1 MFKKII
7 AIATSVTMLFS
18 GIAFSPAKKVNAAV
32 HSSQGSETWKLVWND
47 EFNQTVGGA
56 PDQSVWSYDIGV
68 GNGGWGNAERQ
79 YYTNSTNNVYIAD
92 VSGDSSS
99 SDGRALAIKAIKSG
113 DSITSG
119 RLKSLN
125 KQYLRYGRIEAKIR
139 TENGMQSGV
148 WPAFWMMGNDIESGA
163 PWPYC
168 GEIDIMEHRNA
179 EQNVIGTL
187 HYNSG
192 KGTSAGYAHQWIG
205 SEINGQYGY
214 IGDMNQWHKYAVEW
228 YEDVIKFF
236 VDDTCFETLNIS
248 SDEMEEFQKDHF
260 ILLNLAIGSKNSPF
274 TLGQTI
280 SDSFTDA
287 TMYVDYVRVY
297 QGTDSSFRR
306 AKSTEGV
313 TNPELTTRGDGMTVC
328 QNSRVVLGDWGYNIW
343 DGTYAKYSGGE
354 SLDNFKIKIID
365 NKKQNWGIQ
374 AFVKDI
380 SVTKGKKYNVSVDV
394 DSDGVTPA
402 ILMKEDGSQTELFN
416 QGLIAGKNVLHGTF
430 TANSDTMKLVFNLQ
444 NVDSGTTLNFSNVT
458 VTEVS
463 DGQDTSKE
471 TSQVTS
477 TSKENQ
483 TTGGT
488 VTPSNLTE
496 IKGGAENTYY
506 YDKDSMENI
515 KEVVNIQ
522 QAGNATEPGIY
533 VNVPAG
539 ISDVKVNGV
548 ALDATA
554 IQGAGT
560 WIYLSKLTKRTNN
573 VEITYAGGVAK
584 ITITN
589 KSMPEGSDVTTTSQ
603 QTTTTKQQ
611 EATTSQ
617 QTTTS
622 KQEVTTTKQQT
633 TTSKQEVTTT
643 KQQTTTSKQE
653 VTTTEQQTTT
663 SKQEVTTT
671 KQQTTTSKQEVTTTK
686 QQTTTN
692 KQEVTTTIK
701 QPNTSTTLGTTKAP
715 ETVQQTTTANKVD
728 STKVKLGKT
737 KIAKASKKKNVKKIK
752 LTLKKIKGAK
762 GYQVKVST
770 SKKFKKKTT
779 VTKTIK
785 KLTNTINIKK
795 LKVVKKYYIKA
806 RAFSKTKGT
815 ISYGKWSKVKVV
827 KIN

>member
-7 AIATSVTMLFS
+7 AVATSVTMLFS

-192 KGTSAGYAHQWIG
+192 KGTSAGYAHQYIG

-260 ILLNLAIGSKNSPF
+260 ILLNLAIGSTNSPF

-313 TNPELTTRGDGMTVC
+313 TNPELTTMGDGMTVC
-328 QNSRVVLGDWGYNIW
+328 SNQKTYLGDWGYYIW
-343 DGTYAKYSGGE
+343 DGTYAKYLGGE
-354 SLDNFKIKIID
+354 SLDGFQMKIVD
-365 NKKQNWGIQ
+365 NKKQNWGTQVFTKEI
-374 AFVKDI
+374 A
-380 SVTKGKKYNVSVDV
+380 VTSGKTYNVSVDV
-394 DSDGVTPA
+394 DSNVVTPA
-402 ILMKEDGSQTELFN
+402 ILMKDEISETEFVN
-416 QGLIAGKNVLHGTF
+416 QGLIAGKNTLKGTF
-430 TANSDTMKLVFNLQ
+430 TANSDKMQFMFNLQ

-471 TSQVTS
+471 TS

-483 TTGGT
+483 TTGGN

-506 YDKDSMENI
+506 YDKDSMENV

-522 QAGNATEPGIY
+522 QAGYATEPGIY

-584 ITITN
+584 ITIAN
-589 KSMPEGSDVTTTSQ
+589 MSMSEGSDVTTTS
-603 QTTTTKQQ
+603 
-611 EATTSQ
+611 
-617 QTTTS
+617 
-622 KQEVTTTKQQT
+622 
-633 TTSKQEVTTT
+633 
-643 KQQTTTSKQE
+643 
-653 VTTTEQQTTT
+653 
-663 SKQEVTTT
+663 
-671 KQQTTTSKQEVTTTK
+671 QQTTTSKQEVTTTK

-715 ETVQQTTTANKVD
+715 ETVKQTTTANKVD

-785 KLTNTINIKK
+785 KLTNTVNIKK

>member
-7 AIATSVTMLFS
+7 AVATSVTMLFS

-32 HSSQGSETWKLVWND
+32 QSSQGSGTWKLVWND

-56 PDQSVWSYDIGV
+56 PDQSVWSYDIGD
-68 GNGGWGNAERQ
+68 GGWGNAERQ

-192 KGTSAGYAHQWIG
+192 TGTSAGYVHQWIG
-205 SEINGQYGY
+205 SETNGQYGY

-248 SDEMEEFQKDHF
+248 SAEMEEFQKDHF
-260 ILLNLAIGSKNSPF
+260 ILLNLAIGSTGSPF

-306 AKSTEGV
+306 ARSTEGV
-313 TNPELTTRGDGMTVC
+313 TNPEPTTTGDGMTVC
-328 QNSRVVLGDWGYNIW
+328 SNQKTDLGAWGYYIW
-343 DGTYAKYSGGE
+343 DGTYAKYLGGE
-354 SLDNFKIKIID
+354 SLDGFQMKIVD
-365 NKKQNWGIQ
+365 NKKQNWGTQVFTKEI
-374 AFVKDI
+374 A
-380 SVTKGKKYNVSVDV
+380 VTSGKTYNVSVDV
-394 DSDGVTPA
+394 DSNVVTPA
-402 ILMKEDGSQTELFN
+402 ILMKDEISGTELVN
-416 QGLIAGKNVLHGTF
+416 QGLIAGKNTLKGTF
-430 TANSDTMKLVFNLQ
+430 TANSDKMQFMFNLQ

-471 TSQVTS
+471 TSSDQVTS

-483 TTGGT
+483 TTGGN

-506 YDKDSMENI
+506 YDKDSMENV

-522 QAGNATEPGIY
+522 QAGYATEPGIY

-589 KSMPEGSDVTTTSQ
+589 MSMPEGSDVTTTDTTTTSQQTTTTKKQEATTSQQTTTAKQQEVTTSQ

-611 EATTSQ
+611 
-617 QTTTS
+617 TTTG
-622 KQEVTTTKQQT
+622 KQETTTI
-633 TTSKQEVTTT
+633 
-643 KQQTTTSKQE
+643 
-653 VTTTEQQTTT
+653 
-663 SKQEVTTT
+663 
-671 KQQTTTSKQEVTTTK
+671 K

-715 ETVQQTTTANKVD
+715 ETVKQTTTANKVD

-779 VTKTIK
+779 VTKAVK

>member
-7 AIATSVTMLFS
+7 AVATSVTMLFS

-47 EFNQTVGGA
+47 DFNQTVGGA

-192 KGTSAGYAHQWIG
+192 KGTSAGYAHQYIG

-260 ILLNLAIGSKNSPF
+260 ILLNLAIGSTNSPF

-313 TNPELTTRGDGMTVC
+313 TNPELTTMGDGMTVC
-328 QNSRVVLGDWGYNIW
+328 SNQKTYLGDWGYYIW
-343 DGTYAKYSGGE
+343 DGTYAKYLGGE
-354 SLDNFKIKIID
+354 SLDGFQMKIVD
-365 NKKQNWGIQ
+365 NKKQNWGTQVFTKEI
-374 AFVKDI
+374 A
-380 SVTKGKKYNVSVDV
+380 VTSGKTYNVSVDV
-394 DSDGVTPA
+394 DSNVVTPA
-402 ILMKEDGSQTELFN
+402 ILMKDEISETEFVN
-416 QGLIAGKNVLHGTF
+416 QGLIAGKNTLKGTF
-430 TANSDTMKLVFNLQ
+430 TANSDKMQFMFNLQ

-471 TSQVTS
+471 TS

-483 TTGGT
+483 TTGGN

-506 YDKDSMENI
+506 YDKDSMENV

-522 QAGNATEPGIY
+522 QAGYATEPGIY

-584 ITITN
+584 ITIAN
-589 KSMPEGSDVTTTSQ
+589 MSMSEGSDVTTTS
-603 QTTTTKQQ
+603 
-611 EATTSQ
+611 
-617 QTTTS
+617 
-622 KQEVTTTKQQT
+622 
-633 TTSKQEVTTT
+633 
-643 KQQTTTSKQE
+643 
-653 VTTTEQQTTT
+653 
-663 SKQEVTTT
+663 
-671 KQQTTTSKQEVTTTK
+671 QQTTTSKQEVTTTK

-715 ETVQQTTTANKVD
+715 ETVKQTTTANKVD

-785 KLTNTINIKK
+785 KLANTVNIKK

>member
-7 AIATSVTMLFS
+7 AVATSVTMLFS

-192 KGTSAGYAHQWIG
+192 KGTSAGYAHQYIG

-260 ILLNLAIGSKNSPF
+260 ILLNLAIGSTNSPF

-313 TNPELTTRGDGMTVC
+313 TNPELTTMGDGMTVC
-328 QNSRVVLGDWGYNIW
+328 SNQKTYLGDWGYYIW
-343 DGTYAKYSGGE
+343 DGTYAKYLGGE
-354 SLDNFKIKIID
+354 SLDGFQMKIVD
-365 NKKQNWGIQ
+365 NKKQNWGTQVFTKEI
-374 AFVKDI
+374 A
-380 SVTKGKKYNVSVDV
+380 VTSGKTYNVSVDV
-394 DSDGVTPA
+394 DSNVVTPA
-402 ILMKEDGSQTELFN
+402 ILMKDEISETEFVN
-416 QGLIAGKNVLHGTF
+416 QGLIAGKNTLKGTF
-430 TANSDTMKLVFNLQ
+430 TANSDKMQFMFNLQ

-471 TSQVTS
+471 TS

-483 TTGGT
+483 TTGGN

-506 YDKDSMENI
+506 YDKDSMENV

-522 QAGNATEPGIY
+522 QAGYATEPGIY

-584 ITITN
+584 ITIAN
-589 KSMPEGSDVTTTSQ
+589 MSMSEGSDVTTTS
-603 QTTTTKQQ
+603 
-611 EATTSQ
+611 
-617 QTTTS
+617 
-622 KQEVTTTKQQT
+622 
-633 TTSKQEVTTT
+633 
-643 KQQTTTSKQE
+643 
-653 VTTTEQQTTT
+653 QQTTT

-715 ETVQQTTTANKVD
+715 ETVKQTTTANKVD

-737 KIAKASKKKNVKKIK
+737 KVAKASKKKNVKKIK

-785 KLTNTINIKK
+785 KLANTVNIKK

>member
-7 AIATSVTMLFS
+7 AVATSVTMLFS

-32 HSSQGSETWKLVWND
+32 QSSQGSETWKLVWND

-79 YYTNSTNNVYIAD
+79 YYTNSTDNVYIAD

-99 SDGRALAIKAIKSG
+99 SDGKALAIKAIKSG

-192 KGTSAGYAHQWIG
+192 KGTSAGYAHQYIG

-260 ILLNLAIGSKNSPF
+260 ILLNLAIGSTNSPF

-313 TNPELTTRGDGMTVC
+313 TNPELTTMGDGMTVC
-328 QNSRVVLGDWGYNIW
+328 SNQKTYLGDWGYYIW
-343 DGTYAKYSGGE
+343 DGTYAKYLGGE
-354 SLDNFKIKIID
+354 SLDGFQMKIVD
-365 NKKQNWGIQ
+365 NKKQNWGTQVFTKEI
-374 AFVKDI
+374 A
-380 SVTKGKKYNVSVDV
+380 VTSGKTYNVSVDV
-394 DSDGVTPA
+394 DSNVVTPA
-402 ILMKEDGSQTELFN
+402 ILMKDEISETEFVN
-416 QGLIAGKNVLHGTF
+416 QGLIAGKNTLKGTF
-430 TANSDTMKLVFNLQ
+430 TANSDKMQFMFNLQ

-471 TSQVTS
+471 TS

-483 TTGGT
+483 TTGGN

-506 YDKDSMENI
+506 YDKDSMENV

-522 QAGNATEPGIY
+522 QAGYATEPGIY

-584 ITITN
+584 ITIAN
-589 KSMPEGSDVTTTSQ
+589 MSMSEGSDVTTTS
-603 QTTTTKQQ
+603 
-611 EATTSQ
+611 
-617 QTTTS
+617 
-622 KQEVTTTKQQT
+622 
-633 TTSKQEVTTT
+633 
-643 KQQTTTSKQE
+643 
-653 VTTTEQQTTT
+653 QQTTT

-715 ETVQQTTTANKVD
+715 ETVKQTTTANKVD

-785 KLTNTINIKK
+785 KLTNTVNIKK

>member
-7 AIATSVTMLFS
+7 AVATSVTMLFS

-192 KGTSAGYAHQWIG
+192 KGTSAGYAHQYIG

-260 ILLNLAIGSKNSPF
+260 ILLNLAIGSTNSPF

-313 TNPELTTRGDGMTVC
+313 TNPELTTMGDGMTVC
-328 QNSRVVLGDWGYNIW
+328 SNQKTYLGDWGYYIW
-343 DGTYAKYSGGE
+343 DGTYAKYLGGE
-354 SLDNFKIKIID
+354 SLDGFQMKIVD
-365 NKKQNWGIQ
+365 NKKQNWGTQVFTKEI
-374 AFVKDI
+374 A
-380 SVTKGKKYNVSVDV
+380 VTSGKTYNVSVDL
-394 DSDGVTPA
+394 GGRR
-402 ILMKEDGSQTELFN
+402 IIKKKIMKDEISETEFVN
-416 QGLIAGKNVLHGTF
+416 QGLIAGKNTLKGTF
-430 TANSDTMKLVFNLQ
+430 TANSDKMQFMFNLQ

-471 TSQVTS
+471 TS

-483 TTGGT
+483 TTGGN

-506 YDKDSMENI
+506 YDKDSMENV

-522 QAGNATEPGIY
+522 QAGYATEPGIY

-584 ITITN
+584 ITIAN
-589 KSMPEGSDVTTTSQ
+589 MSMSEGSDVTTTS
-603 QTTTTKQQ
+603 
-611 EATTSQ
+611 
-617 QTTTS
+617 
-622 KQEVTTTKQQT
+622 
-633 TTSKQEVTTT
+633 
-643 KQQTTTSKQE
+643 
-653 VTTTEQQTTT
+653 
-663 SKQEVTTT
+663 
-671 KQQTTTSKQEVTTTK
+671 QQTTTSKQEVTTTK

-715 ETVQQTTTANKVD
+715 ETVKQTTTANKVD

-785 KLTNTINIKK
+785 KLANTVNIKK

>member
-7 AIATSVTMLFS
+7 AVATSVTMLFS

-192 KGTSAGYAHQWIG
+192 KGTSAGYAHQYIG

-260 ILLNLAIGSKNSPF
+260 ILLNLAIGSTNSPF

-313 TNPELTTRGDGMTVC
+313 TNPELTTMGDGMTVC
-328 QNSRVVLGDWGYNIW
+328 SNQKTYLGDWGYYIW
-343 DGTYAKYSGGE
+343 DGTYAKYLGGE
-354 SLDNFKIKIID
+354 SLDGFQMKIVD
-365 NKKQNWGIQ
+365 NKKQNWGTQVFTKEI
-374 AFVKDI
+374 A
-380 SVTKGKKYNVSVDV
+380 VTSGKTYNVSVDV
-394 DSDGVTPA
+394 DSNVVTPA
-402 ILMKEDGSQTELFN
+402 ILMKDEISETEFVN
-416 QGLIAGKNVLHGTF
+416 QGLIAGKNTLKGTF
-430 TANSDTMKLVFNLQ
+430 TANSDKMQFMFNLQ

-471 TSQVTS
+471 TS

-483 TTGGT
+483 TTGGN

-506 YDKDSMENI
+506 YDKDSMENV

-522 QAGNATEPGIY
+522 QAGYATEPGIY

-584 ITITN
+584 ITIAN
-589 KSMPEGSDVTTTSQ
+589 MSMSEGSDVT
-603 QTTTTKQQ
+603 
-611 EATTSQ
+611 TTSQ

-643 KQQTTTSKQE
+643 
-653 VTTTEQQTTT
+653 
-663 SKQEVTTT
+663 
-671 KQQTTTSKQEVTTTK
+671 
-686 QQTTTN
+686 
-692 KQEVTTTIK
+692 IK

-715 ETVQQTTTANKVD
+715 ETVKQTTTANKVD

-785 KLTNTINIKK
+785 KLTNTVNIKK

>member
-7 AIATSVTMLFS
+7 AVATSVTMLFS

-32 HSSQGSETWKLVWND
+32 QSSQGSETWKLVWND

-79 YYTNSTNNVYIAD
+79 YYTNSTDNVYIAD

-99 SDGRALAIKAIKSG
+99 SDGKALAIKAIKSG

-192 KGTSAGYAHQWIG
+192 TGTSAGYVHKWIG
-205 SEINGQYGY
+205 SETNGQYGY

-236 VDDTCFETLNIS
+236 VDDTCFETLDIS

-313 TNPELTTRGDGMTVC
+313 TNPEPTTTGDGMTVC

-365 NKKQNWGIQ
+365 NKKQDWGIQ

-394 DSDGVTPA
+394 DSDVVTPA
-402 ILMKEDGSQTELFN
+402 ILMKEDDSQTELFN
-416 QGLIAGKNVLHGTF
+416 QGLIAGKNVLQGTF

-471 TSQVTS
+471 TSSDQVTS

-483 TTGGT
+483 TTGGN

-522 QAGNATEPGIY
+522 QAGYATEPGIY

-560 WIYLSKLTKRTNN
+560 WIYLSKLTKRANN

-584 ITITN
+584 ITIIN
-589 KSMPEGSDVTTTSQ
+589 MSMFEGSDVTTTD
-603 QTTTTKQQ
+603 TT
-611 EATTSQ
+611 TTSQ
-617 QTTTS
+617 QT
-622 KQEVTTTKQQT
+622 
-633 TTSKQEVTTT
+633 
-643 KQQTTTSKQE
+643 
-653 VTTTEQQTTT
+653 
-663 SKQEVTTT
+663 
-671 KQQTTTSKQEVTTTK
+671 TTTK

-692 KQEVTTTIK
+692 KQEVTTTK
-701 QPNTSTTLGTTKAP
+701 QSNISTTSGTTKAP
-715 ETVQQTTTANKVD
+715 ETVKQTTTANKVD

-785 KLTNTINIKK
+785 KLTNTVNIKK

>member
-7 AIATSVTMLFS
+7 AVATSVTMLFS

-192 KGTSAGYAHQWIG
+192 KGTSAGYAHQYIG

-260 ILLNLAIGSKNSPF
+260 ILLNLAIGSTNSPF

-313 TNPELTTRGDGMTVC
+313 TNPELTTMGDGMTVC
-328 QNSRVVLGDWGYNIW
+328 SNQKTYLGDWGYYIW
-343 DGTYAKYSGGE
+343 DGTYAKYLGGE
-354 SLDNFKIKIID
+354 SLDGFQMKIVD
-365 NKKQNWGIQ
+365 NKKQNWGTQVFTKEI
-374 AFVKDI
+374 A
-380 SVTKGKKYNVSVDV
+380 VTSGKTYNVSVDV
-394 DSDGVTPA
+394 DSNVVTPA
-402 ILMKEDGSQTELFN
+402 ILMKDEISETEFVN
-416 QGLIAGKNVLHGTF
+416 QGLIAGKNTLKGTF
-430 TANSDTMKLVFNLQ
+430 TANSDKMQFMFNLQ

-471 TSQVTS
+471 TS

-483 TTGGT
+483 TTGGN

-506 YDKDSMENI
+506 YDKDSMENV

-522 QAGNATEPGIY
+522 QAGYATEPGIY

-584 ITITN
+584 ITIAN
-589 KSMPEGSDVTTTSQ
+589 MSMSEGSDVTTTS
-603 QTTTTKQQ
+603 
-611 EATTSQ
+611 
-617 QTTTS
+617 
-622 KQEVTTTKQQT
+622 
-633 TTSKQEVTTT
+633 
-643 KQQTTTSKQE
+643 
-653 VTTTEQQTTT
+653 QQTTT

-715 ETVQQTTTANKVD
+715 ETVKQTTTANKVD

-785 KLTNTINIKK
+785 KLANTVNIKK

>member
-7 AIATSVTMLFS
+7 AVATSVTMLFS

-192 KGTSAGYAHQWIG
+192 KGTSAGYAHQYIG

-260 ILLNLAIGSKNSPF
+260 ILLNLAIGSTNSPF

-313 TNPELTTRGDGMTVC
+313 TNPELTTMGDGMTVC
-328 QNSRVVLGDWGYNIW
+328 SNQKTYLGDWGYYIW
-343 DGTYAKYSGGE
+343 DGTYAKYLGGE
-354 SLDNFKIKIID
+354 SLDGFQMKIVD
-365 NKKQNWGIQ
+365 NKKQNWGTQVFTKEI
-374 AFVKDI
+374 A
-380 SVTKGKKYNVSVDV
+380 VTSGKTYNVSVDV
-394 DSDGVTPA
+394 DSNVVTPA
-402 ILMKEDGSQTELFN
+402 ILMKDEISETEFVN
-416 QGLIAGKNVLHGTF
+416 QGLIAAKNTLKGTF
-430 TANSDTMKLVFNLQ
+430 TANSDKMQFMFNLQ

-471 TSQVTS
+471 TS

-483 TTGGT
+483 TTGGN

-506 YDKDSMENI
+506 YDKDSMENV

-522 QAGNATEPGIY
+522 QAGYATEPGIY

-584 ITITN
+584 ITIAN
-589 KSMPEGSDVTTTSQ
+589 MSMSEGSDVTTTS
-603 QTTTTKQQ
+603 
-611 EATTSQ
+611 
-617 QTTTS
+617 
-622 KQEVTTTKQQT
+622 
-633 TTSKQEVTTT
+633 
-643 KQQTTTSKQE
+643 
-653 VTTTEQQTTT
+653 QQTTT

-715 ETVQQTTTANKVD
+715 ETVKQTTTANKVD

-752 LTLKKIKGAK
+752 LTFKKIKGAK

-785 KLTNTINIKK
+785 KLANTVNIKK

>member
-7 AIATSVTMLFS
+7 AVATSVTMLFS

-192 KGTSAGYAHQWIG
+192 KGTSAGYAHQYIG

-260 ILLNLAIGSKNSPF
+260 ILLNLAIGSTNSPF

-313 TNPELTTRGDGMTVC
+313 TNPELTTMGDGMTVC
-328 QNSRVVLGDWGYNIW
+328 SNQKTYLGDWGYYIW
-343 DGTYAKYSGGE
+343 DGTYAKYLGGE
-354 SLDNFKIKIID
+354 SLDGFQMKIVD
-365 NKKQNWGIQ
+365 NKNQNWGTQVFTKEI
-374 AFVKDI
+374 A
-380 SVTKGKKYNVSVDV
+380 VTSGKTYNVSVDV
-394 DSDGVTPA
+394 DSNVVTPA
-402 ILMKEDGSQTELFN
+402 ILMKDEISETEFVN
-416 QGLIAGKNVLHGTF
+416 QGLIAGKNTLKGTF
-430 TANSDTMKLVFNLQ
+430 TANSDKMQFMFNLQ

-471 TSQVTS
+471 TS

-483 TTGGT
+483 TTGGN

-506 YDKDSMENI
+506 YDKDSMENV

-522 QAGNATEPGIY
+522 QAGYATEPGIY

-584 ITITN
+584 ITIAN
-589 KSMPEGSDVTTTSQ
+589 MSMSEGSDVTTTS
-603 QTTTTKQQ
+603 
-611 EATTSQ
+611 
-617 QTTTS
+617 
-622 KQEVTTTKQQT
+622 
-633 TTSKQEVTTT
+633 
-643 KQQTTTSKQE
+643 
-653 VTTTEQQTTT
+653 QQTTT

-715 ETVQQTTTANKVD
+715 ETVKQTTTANKVD

-785 KLTNTINIKK
+785 KLTNTVNIKK

>member
-7 AIATSVTMLFS
+7 AVATSVTMLFS

-79 YYTNSTNNVYIAD
+79 YYTNSTDNVYIAD

-99 SDGRALAIKAIKSG
+99 SDGKALAIKAIKSG

-192 KGTSAGYAHQWIG
+192 TGTSAGYVHQYIG
-205 SEINGQYGY
+205 SETNGQYGY

-236 VDDTCFETLNIS
+236 VDDTCFEKLNIS
-248 SDEMEEFQKDHF
+248 SAEMEEFQKDHF
-260 ILLNLAIGSKNSPF
+260 ILLNLAIGSTNSPF

-313 TNPELTTRGDGMTVC
+313 TNPELTTMGDGMTVC
-328 QNSRVVLGDWGYNIW
+328 SNQKTYLGDWGYYIW
-343 DGTYAKYSGGE
+343 DGTYAKYLGGE
-354 SLDNFKIKIID
+354 SLDGFQMKIVD
-365 NKKQNWGIQ
+365 NKKQNWGTQVFTKEI
-374 AFVKDI
+374 A
-380 SVTKGKKYNVSVDV
+380 VTSGKTYNVSVDV
-394 DSDGVTPA
+394 DSNVVTPA
-402 ILMKEDGSQTELFN
+402 ILMKDEISETEFVN
-416 QGLIAGKNVLHGTF
+416 QGLIAGKNTLKGTF
-430 TANSDTMKLVFNLQ
+430 TANSDKMQFMFNLQ

-471 TSQVTS
+471 TS

-483 TTGGT
+483 TTGGN

-506 YDKDSMENI
+506 YDKDSMENV

-522 QAGNATEPGIY
+522 QAGYATEPGIY

-584 ITITN
+584 ITIAN
-589 KSMPEGSDVTTTSQ
+589 MSMSEGSDVTTTS
-603 QTTTTKQQ
+603 
-611 EATTSQ
+611 
-617 QTTTS
+617 
-622 KQEVTTTKQQT
+622 
-633 TTSKQEVTTT
+633 
-643 KQQTTTSKQE
+643 
-653 VTTTEQQTTT
+653 QQTTT

-715 ETVQQTTTANKVD
+715 ETVKQTTTANKVD
-728 STKVKLGKT
+728 STEVKLGKT

-785 KLTNTINIKK
+785 KLTNTVNIKK

>member
-7 AIATSVTMLFS
+7 AVATSVTMLFS

-32 HSSQGSETWKLVWND
+32 QSSQGSETWKLVWND

-56 PDQSVWSYDIGV
+56 PDQSVWSYDIGD
-68 GNGGWGNAERQ
+68 GGWGNAERQ
-79 YYTNSTNNVYIAD
+79 YYTNSTDNVYIAD
-92 VSGDSSS
+92 MSGDSGS
-99 SDGRALAIKAIKSG
+99 SDGKALAIKAIKSG

-192 KGTSAGYAHQWIG
+192 IGTSAGYAHQYIG
-205 SEINGQYGY
+205 SEKNGQYGY

-236 VDDTCFETLNIS
+236 VDDKWFETLNIS

-274 TLGQTI
+274 THGQTI

-313 TNPELTTRGDGMTVC
+313 TNPESTTTGDGMTVC

-365 NKKQNWGIQ
+365 NKKQEWGIQ

-394 DSDGVTPA
+394 DSDVVTPA
-402 ILMKEDGSQTELFN
+402 ILMKEDDSQTELFN
-416 QGLIAGKNVLHGTF
+416 QGLIAGKNVLQGTF

-471 TSQVTS
+471 TSSDQVTS

-483 TTGGT
+483 TTGGN

-560 WIYLSKLTKRTNN
+560 WIYLSKLTKRKNN

-589 KSMPEGSDVTTTSQ
+589 MSMPEGSDVTTTDTTTTSQQTTTTKKQEATTSQ

-611 EATTSQ
+611 TTTSKQETTTTKQ
-617 QTTTS
+617 QTTTN

-633 TTSKQEVTTT
+633 TTS
-643 KQQTTTSKQE
+643 
-653 VTTTEQQTTT
+653 
-663 SKQEVTTT
+663 
-671 KQQTTTSKQEVTTTK
+671 
-686 QQTTTN
+686 

-715 ETVQQTTTANKVD
+715 ETVKQTTTANKVD
-728 STKVKLGKT
+728 STKIKLGKT

-779 VTKTIK
+779 VTKAVK

>member
-7 AIATSVTMLFS
+7 AVATSVTMLFS

-192 KGTSAGYAHQWIG
+192 KGTSAGYAHQYIG

-260 ILLNLAIGSKNSPF
+260 ILLNLAIGSTNSPF

-297 QGTDSSFRR
+297 QGTDGSFRR

-313 TNPELTTRGDGMTVC
+313 TNPELTTMGDGMTVC
-328 QNSRVVLGDWGYNIW
+328 SNQKTYLGDWGYYIW
-343 DGTYAKYSGGE
+343 DGTYAKYLGGE
-354 SLDNFKIKIID
+354 SLDGFQMKIVD
-365 NKKQNWGIQ
+365 NKKQNWGTQVFTKEI
-374 AFVKDI
+374 A
-380 SVTKGKKYNVSVDV
+380 VTSGKTYNVSVDV
-394 DSDGVTPA
+394 DSNVVTPA
-402 ILMKEDGSQTELFN
+402 ILMKDEISETEFVN
-416 QGLIAGKNVLHGTF
+416 QGLIAGKNTLKGTF
-430 TANSDTMKLVFNLQ
+430 TANSDKMQFMFNLQ

-471 TSQVTS
+471 TS

-483 TTGGT
+483 TTGGN

-506 YDKDSMENI
+506 YDKDSMENV

-522 QAGNATEPGIY
+522 QAGYATEPGIY

-584 ITITN
+584 ITIAN
-589 KSMPEGSDVTTTSQ
+589 MSMSEGSDVTTTS
-603 QTTTTKQQ
+603 
-611 EATTSQ
+611 
-617 QTTTS
+617 
-622 KQEVTTTKQQT
+622 
-633 TTSKQEVTTT
+633 
-643 KQQTTTSKQE
+643 
-653 VTTTEQQTTT
+653 QQTTT

-715 ETVQQTTTANKVD
+715 ETVKQTTTANKVD

-785 KLTNTINIKK
+785 KLANTVNIKK

>member
-7 AIATSVTMLFS
+7 AVATSVTMLFS

-192 KGTSAGYAHQWIG
+192 KGTSAGYAHQYIG

-260 ILLNLAIGSKNSPF
+260 ILLNLAIGSTNSPF

-280 SDSFTDA
+280 SDSFTDV

-313 TNPELTTRGDGMTVC
+313 TNPELTTMGDGMTVC
-328 QNSRVVLGDWGYNIW
+328 SNQKTYLGDWGYYIW
-343 DGTYAKYSGGE
+343 DGTYAKYLGGE
-354 SLDNFKIKIID
+354 SLDGFQMKIVD
-365 NKKQNWGIQ
+365 NKKQNWGTQVFTKEI
-374 AFVKDI
+374 A
-380 SVTKGKKYNVSVDV
+380 VTSGKTYNVSVDV
-394 DSDGVTPA
+394 DSNVVTPA
-402 ILMKEDGSQTELFN
+402 ILMKDEISETEFVN
-416 QGLIAGKNVLHGTF
+416 QGLIAGKNTLKGTF
-430 TANSDTMKLVFNLQ
+430 TANSDKMQFMFNLQ

-471 TSQVTS
+471 TS

-483 TTGGT
+483 TTGGN

-506 YDKDSMENI
+506 YDKDSMENV

-522 QAGNATEPGIY
+522 QAGYATEPGIY

-584 ITITN
+584 ITIAN
-589 KSMPEGSDVTTTSQ
+589 MSMSEGSDVTTTS
-603 QTTTTKQQ
+603 
-611 EATTSQ
+611 
-617 QTTTS
+617 
-622 KQEVTTTKQQT
+622 
-633 TTSKQEVTTT
+633 
-643 KQQTTTSKQE
+643 
-653 VTTTEQQTTT
+653 
-663 SKQEVTTT
+663 
-671 KQQTTTSKQEVTTTK
+671 QQTTTSKQEVTTTK

-715 ETVQQTTTANKVD
+715 ETVKQTTTANKVD

-752 LTLKKIKGAK
+752 LTFKKIKGAK

-785 KLTNTINIKK
+785 KLANTVNIKK

>member
-7 AIATSVTMLFS
+7 AVATSVTMLFS

-192 KGTSAGYAHQWIG
+192 KGTSAGYAHQYIG

-260 ILLNLAIGSKNSPF
+260 ILLNLAIGSTNSPF

-313 TNPELTTRGDGMTVC
+313 TNPELTTMGDGMTVC
-328 QNSRVVLGDWGYNIW
+328 SNQKTYLGDWGYYIW
-343 DGTYAKYSGGE
+343 DGTYAKYLGGE
-354 SLDNFKIKIID
+354 SLDGFQMKIVD
-365 NKKQNWGIQ
+365 NKKQNWGTQVFTKEI
-374 AFVKDI
+374 A
-380 SVTKGKKYNVSVDV
+380 VTSGKTYNVSVDV
-394 DSDGVTPA
+394 DSNVVTPA
-402 ILMKEDGSQTELFN
+402 ILMKDEISETEFVN
-416 QGLIAGKNVLHGTF
+416 QGLIAGKNTLKGTF
-430 TANSDTMKLVFNLQ
+430 TVNSDKMQFMFNLQ

-471 TSQVTS
+471 TS

-483 TTGGT
+483 TTGGN

-506 YDKDSMENI
+506 YDKDSMENV

-522 QAGNATEPGIY
+522 QAGYATEPGIY

-584 ITITN
+584 ITIAN
-589 KSMPEGSDVTTTSQ
+589 MSMSEGSDVTTTS
-603 QTTTTKQQ
+603 
-611 EATTSQ
+611 
-617 QTTTS
+617 
-622 KQEVTTTKQQT
+622 
-633 TTSKQEVTTT
+633 
-643 KQQTTTSKQE
+643 
-653 VTTTEQQTTT
+653 QQTTT

-715 ETVQQTTTANKVD
+715 ETVKQTTTANKVD

-785 KLTNTINIKK
+785 KLANTVNIKK

>member
-7 AIATSVTMLFS
+7 AVATSVTMLFS

-119 RLKSLN
+119 RLKSLD

-192 KGTSAGYAHQWIG
+192 KGTSAGYAHQYIG

-260 ILLNLAIGSKNSPF
+260 ILLNLAIGSTNSPF

-313 TNPELTTRGDGMTVC
+313 TNPELTTMGDGMTVC
-328 QNSRVVLGDWGYNIW
+328 SNQKTYLGDWGYYIW
-343 DGTYAKYSGGE
+343 DGTYAKYLGGE
-354 SLDNFKIKIID
+354 SLDGFQMKIVD
-365 NKKQNWGIQ
+365 NKKQNWGTQVFTKEI
-374 AFVKDI
+374 A
-380 SVTKGKKYNVSVDV
+380 VTSGKTYNVSVDV
-394 DSDGVTPA
+394 DSNVVTPA
-402 ILMKEDGSQTELFN
+402 ILMKDEISETEFVN
-416 QGLIAGKNVLHGTF
+416 QGLIAGKNTLKGTF
-430 TANSDTMKLVFNLQ
+430 TANSDKMQFMFNLQ

-471 TSQVTS
+471 TSFDQVTS

-483 TTGGT
+483 TTGGN

-506 YDKDSMENI
+506 YDKDSMENV

-522 QAGNATEPGIY
+522 QAGYATEPGIY

-560 WIYLSKLTKRTNN
+560 WIYLSKLTKRANN

-589 KSMPEGSDVTTTSQ
+589 MSMPEGSDVTTTDTTTTSQ

-611 EATTSQ
+611 EVTTSQ
-617 QTTTS
+617 QTTTTKQQTTTG
-622 KQEVTTTKQQT
+622 KQETTTTKQQT

-643 KQQTTTSKQE
+643 KQS
-653 VTTTEQQTTT
+653 
-663 SKQEVTTT
+663 
-671 KQQTTTSKQEVTTTK
+671 
-686 QQTTTN
+686 N
-692 KQEVTTTIK
+692 I
-701 QPNTSTTLGTTKAP
+701 STTLGTTKAP
-715 ETVQQTTTANKVD
+715 ETVKQTTTANKVD
-728 STKVKLGKT
+728 STKIKLGKT

-785 KLTNTINIKK
+785 KLTNTVNIKK

-815 ISYGKWSKVKVV
+815 INYGKWSKVKVV